1 MSISSASLS
10 GFLSTPTSPVSVAQ
24 PSKSSN
30 LNSNSAQS
38 SVVQQFL
45 AYANMTPAQRMQASM
60 LSQLGLTEQQFQA
73 MSPADQQKVEEKIQD
88 MIKKQMDSTNDKRSG
103 MITDIS
109 V

>member
-1 MSISSASLS
+1 
-10 GFLSTPTSPVSVAQ
+10 
-24 PSKSSN
+24 
-30 LNSNSAQS
+30 
-38 SVVQQFL
+38 VVQQFL

>member
-1 MSISSASLS
+1 MSVSSASLS
-10 GFLSTPTSPVSVAQ
+10 GFLSTPTSSVSVSQ
-24 PSKSSN
+24 LSKSSN
-30 LNSNSAQS
+30 LNSDSAQS

-45 AYANMTPAQRMQASM
+45 AYANMTPGQRMQASM

-73 MSPADQQKVEEKIQD
+73 MSPADQQKIEEKIQD